1 MVDQSARPR
10 IAVVTDSSAYPPSD
24 LVAQYGIRVVPLI
37 LLMGDDSWRDG
48 VDIDPPAFYE
58 LLRTSE
64 HFPKSSQPSVST
76 FEELFVELSQ
86 DMDGIVAILLSEELS
101 GTLDSARAAAAN
113 LPDIPLEI
121 LDSRGCSM
129 MTGFPVLAAA
139 KAAAAGGDL
148 KTVARAARDLI
159 GRIHMIFIVDTL
171 EYLHRGGRIGTASKL
186 LGSALGIRPILEV
199 KDGFVQPVTKV
210 RTRHKALSILF
221 ELVDER
227 LVRGSTSHMAV
238 FNVAAPE
245 EATRLADQLEARFH
259 PVEMIQTECSP
270 VMGAHSGPGMVG
282 VVFYCD

>member
-1 MVDQSARPR
+1 MDQSARAR
-10 IAVVTDSSAYPPSD
+10 IAVVTDSSAYPPQD
-24 LVAQYGIRVVPLI
+24 LVAQYGIHVVPLI

-58 LLRTSE
+58 LLRTSD
-64 HFPKSSQPSVST
+64 HFPKSSQPSVTT
-76 FEELFVELSQ
+76 FEELFMQLSGE
-86 DMDGIVAILLSEELS
+86 MDGIVAILLSEELS

-113 LPDIPLEI
+113 LPNIPIEI

-139 KAAAAGGDL
+139 KAAATGGDL
-148 KTVARAARDLI
+148 QTVAQAARDLI

-186 LGSALGIRPILEV
+186 LGSALGIKPILEV
-199 KDGFVQPVTKV
+199 KDGFVHAATKV
-210 RTRHKALSILF
+210 RTRGKALARLY

-227 LVRGSTSHMAV
+227 LVAGAASHMAV

-245 EATRLADQLEARFH
+245 EAARLADQLQVRFQ
-259 PVEMIQTECSP
+259 PVEMILTECSP
-270 VMGAHSGPGMVG
+270 VMGAHGGPGMVG
-282 VVFYCD
+282 VVFYSE